1 MATIKEME
9 NGELLVLQK
18 AIESEIKERR
28 KKIKKKEFTL
38 EKAKSY
44 ILKGSIEKDILLV
57 DWTHKNEEIIVISKW
72 YKESIEYWIDIY
84 HIDALDPDW
93 QNLDFDLVREFSL
106 DLDNLKN
113 IKNAFEQEINNRE
126 TQ

>member
-1 MATIKEME
+1 MTKINEMGNE
-9 NGELLVLQK
+9 ELLVLQK
-18 AIESEIKERR
+18 AIENEIEERR
-28 KKIKKKEFTL
+28 KEIKRKEFTL
-38 EKAKSY
+38 ENAKNY

-72 YKESIEYWIDIY
+72 YKDSIEYWIDIY

-93 QNLDFDLVREFSL
+93 QNLDFDLVREFNIH
-106 DLDNLKN
+106 LDNLKN
-113 IKNAFEQEINNRE
+113 IKDAFEQEINNRE